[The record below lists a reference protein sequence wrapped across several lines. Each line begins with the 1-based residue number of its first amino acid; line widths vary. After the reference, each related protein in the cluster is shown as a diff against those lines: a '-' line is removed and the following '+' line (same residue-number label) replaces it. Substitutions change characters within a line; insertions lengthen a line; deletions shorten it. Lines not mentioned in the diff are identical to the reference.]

1 MDPVKIIEVIR
12 FIEGQR
18 QSIDLM
24 LESANQTDASV
35 GVLLESR
42 RLYDLIISEDSTLDE
57 IVAQIHKKNVAAKEY
72 EVSTGEKW
80 LF

>member
-1 MDPVKIIEVIR
+1 MDPAKVLEMIK

-18 QSIDLM
+18 QTIDLM
-24 LESANQTDASV
+24 IETVDQKDISV

-42 RLYDLIISEDSTLDE
+42 KLYDLIANDASTLDE
-57 IVAQIHKKNVAAKEY
+57 IVAQVHKKNEAAVDYQEK
-72 EVSTGEKW
+72 TGKKW

>member
-1 MDPVKIIEVIR
+1 MDPVKMIEVIR

-24 LESANQTDASV
+24 IESVDQKDASV
-35 GVLLESR
+35 NVLLESR
-42 RLYDLIISEDSTLDE
+42 KLYDLIVNEDSTLDE
-57 IVAQIHKKNVAAKEY
+57 IIEQVQKKNLAAKDY
-72 EVSTGEKW
+72 QKNTGEKW

>member
-24 LESANQTDASV
+24 LESTDQKDASV
-35 GVLLESR
+35 SVLLESR

-72 EVSTGEKW
+72 EASTGEKW

>member
-12 FIEGQR
+12 FIEGQK

-24 LESANQTDASV
+24 LESANQTDVSV

-42 RLYDLIISEDSTLDE
+42 RLYDLIVSEDSTLDE

-72 EVSTGEKW
+72 EASTGEKW

>member
-1 MDPVKIIEVIR
+1 MDPVKVLEMIK

-18 QSIDLM
+18 QTIDLM
-24 LESANQTDASV
+24 IETVDQKDISV

-42 RLYDLIISEDSTLDE
+42 KLYDLIANDASTLDE
-57 IVAQIHKKNVAAKEY
+57 IVAQVHKKNEAAIDYQKK
-72 EVSTGEKW
+72 TGKKW

>member
-24 LESANQTDASV
+24 LESTDQKDASV

-72 EVSTGEKW
+72 EASTSEKW
-80 LF
+80 LL

>member
-1 MDPVKIIEVIR
+1 MDPVKMIEVIR

-24 LESANQTDASV
+24 IESVDQKDASV
-35 GVLLESR
+35 NVLLESR
-42 RLYDLIISEDSTLDE
+42 KLYDLIVSEDSTLDE
-57 IVAQIHKKNVAAKEY
+57 IIEQVQKKNLAAKDY
-72 EVSTGEKW
+72 QKNTGEKW

>member
-24 LESANQTDASV
+24 IESVEQKDVSID
-35 GVLLESR
+35 VLLESR
-42 RLYDLIISEDSTLDE
+42 RLYDLIIEEDSTLDE
-57 IVAQIHKKNVAAKEY
+57 IVAQIHKKNLAAKEY
-72 EVSTGEKW
+72 EESTGEKW

>member
-24 LESANQTDASV
+24 LESADQTDASV
-35 GVLLESR
+35 EVLLESR
-42 RLYDLIISEDSTLDE
+42 RLYDLVISESSTLDE
-57 IVAQIHKKNVAAKEY
+57 IVAQINKKNVAAKEY
-72 EVSTGEKW
+72 EARTGKKW